1 MLSTP
6 RNQRDLLIALV
17 TVEEER
23 ATDFVMFPAVAPCG
37 QRLVEFME
45 MINEASVAGGEG
57 IGLEPIGPP
66 SKCVFFS
73 FQEQQLP
80 FDVLIEEIPK
90 PGVLIVLRS
99 SARESPQSDE
109 FDSLLVTTIRM
120 KLGTETL
127 FREHMAGY
135 GPTFDPIS
143 ICRLDVFISYSSD
156 DVVLAEDLMRS
167 MTESGLRCFLAKNIQ
182 AGKLWREEIR
192 SALHSSRVVVLL
204 LTSSSIAS
212 KWVMCEMGAFWALG
226 KPIVPAVM
234 SNDLN
239 DIPEVISEHQCWPIE
254 DAADRTE
261 FLMQIWRLCRPYS

>member
-1 MLSTP
+1 MSSIS

-17 TVEEER
+17 TVEEGQP
-23 ATDFVMFPAVAPCG
+23 TDFVMFPAVAPCG
-37 QRLVEFME
+37 QRMVEFIE
-45 MINEASVAGGEG
+45 MINEASIASGDGT
-57 IGLEPIGPP
+57 GLEPFGAP

-99 SARESPQSDE
+99 SGRETQQSDE

-127 FREHMAGY
+127 FRQHMAGY
-135 GPTFDPIS
+135 GPSFDAIP

-156 DVVLAEDLMRS
+156 DVVLAEDLKRS
-167 MTESGLRCFLAKNIQ
+167 MTESGLRCFLAKNIE

-192 SALHSSRVVVLL
+192 TALHSSRVVVLL
-204 LTSSSIAS
+204 LSSSSIAS
-212 KWVMCEMGAFWALG
+212 KWVMCEIGAFWALG

-234 SNDLN
+234 SGDLN
-239 DIPEVISEHQCWPIE
+239 DIPEIISEHQCWPIK
-254 DAADRTE
+254 DAANRTE